1 MRNRIMLGVPLAAV
15 LLACSA
21 LPAEETLKSGP
32 QVGSTKIPAFN
43 PLNVTGPDADQRRC
57 QV

>member
-1 MRNRIMLGVPLAAV
+1 MRNRIVLGVPLAAV
-15 LLACSA
+15 LLACS
-21 LPAEETLKSGP
+21 PVTAEETLKSGP

-43 PLNVTGPDADQRRC
+43 PLNCNGPQADKRAC

>member
-21 LPAEETLKSGP
+21 VAAEKTLKSGP

-43 PLNVTGPDADQRRC
+43 PLNVNGPDADTRQC

>member
-1 MRNRIMLGVPLAAV
+1 MMLGVPLAAV

-21 LPAEETLKSGP
+21 VAAEKTLKSGP

-43 PLNVTGPDADQRRC
+43 PLNVNGPDADQRRC